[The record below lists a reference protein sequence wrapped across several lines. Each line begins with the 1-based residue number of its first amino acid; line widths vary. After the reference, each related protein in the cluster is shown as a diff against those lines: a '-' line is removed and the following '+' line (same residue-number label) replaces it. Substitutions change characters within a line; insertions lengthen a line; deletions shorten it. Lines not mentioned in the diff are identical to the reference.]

1 MSPQPRAARWPQVP
15 PKASPTP
22 ILTPQFPWILRD
34 YVSETLDLTDPAVFR
49 DLSKPIGVANERH
62 ARDVKEK

>member
-1 MSPQPRAARWPQVP
+1 MCVPVPPSQPR
-15 PKASPTP
+15 PTP
-22 ILTPQFPWILRD
+22 ALPTPPTPTQFPWILRD